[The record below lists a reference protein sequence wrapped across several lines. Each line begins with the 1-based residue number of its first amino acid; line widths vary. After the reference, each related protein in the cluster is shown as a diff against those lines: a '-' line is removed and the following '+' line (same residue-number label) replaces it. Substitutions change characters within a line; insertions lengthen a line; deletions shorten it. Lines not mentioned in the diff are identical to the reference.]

1 VPKHLDDSR
10 IPVLIERLR
19 RLYAIREA
27 ETIEDRIA
35 ELEARVTELQV
46 QSTMQGVLAQQ
57 GDRSLSEVVAE
68 LENLVTSLE
77 QQQGF
82 H

>member
-1 VPKHLDDSR
+1 
-10 IPVLIERLR
+10 LIERLR